1 MSWTQIGTTVLASF
15 MACLVE
21 CVEALTVVLAV
32 GAVRGWR
39 PALLGTAAALGVL
52 LSAVAVFGRSITVI
66 PLAVVQFTV
75 GTLLLLFGLR
85 WLRKAILRSAGIIA
99 LHDEAATY
107 AAQST
112 LLQTIA
118 RPAIGRWDSLATCAA
133 FKIVMLE
140 GIEVVFIVLAIAANG
155 RLLWPATVGAVAA
168 LAAVLVLG
176 AWLHRPL
183 QSIPENALKFA
194 VGVMVAAF
202 GTFWV
207 GESLHFAWPGGD
219 AAVLAL
225 IAGYGLGARALVAIC
240 RSHRLAAAERI
251 APAPTVRLP
260 SSKPRGMVV
269 RVLGELSGLFVDDGF
284 LAGGIVAWVL
294 IARMGLPIAPLPNW
308 ACAALFF
315 GGFAALLGFSTIPR
329 TSRSRDKVARAK

>member
-39 PALLGTAAALGVL
+39 PALLGSAAALGLL
-52 LSAVAVFGRSITVI
+52 LSAVAVFGRSITAI

-99 LHDEAATY
+99 LHDEGATY

-112 LLQTIA
+112 LLQ
-118 RPAIGRWDSLATCAA
+118 AISLPSTSRWDSLGFGAA

-155 RLLWPATVGAVAA
+155 RLLWPATLGAVTA
-168 LAAVLVLG
+168 LATVLALG
-176 AWLHRPL
+176 VWLHRPL

-207 GESLHFAWPGGD
+207 GESLHLAWPGGD
-219 AAVLAL
+219 AAIPAL
-225 IAGYGLGARALVAIC
+225 IAAYLLCARVLVAVCRAHRSPAAKLVPASKSNSRGVIGRAL
-240 RSHRLAAAERI
+240 RKLA
-251 APAPTVRLP
+251 
-260 SSKPRGMVV
+260 
-269 RVLGELSGLFVDDGF
+269 GLFVDDGF
-284 LAGGIVAWVL
+284 LAGGIVVWVL
-294 IARMGLPIAPLPNW
+294 IARLGTPTTAMPNW
-308 ACAALFF
+308 AAGALFF
-315 GGFAALLGFSTIPR
+315 AGFAAMLGYSAMPR
-329 TSRSRDKVARAK
+329 RARPP